1 MAEVAT
7 IVFNSER
14 LRTNGSSPLGDPVD
28 FDVKGLGRRLPG
40 TDAPE
45 GWIKKVERRRQGKI
59 WVGFFHLWV
68 TDTSGR
74 RIRQKKEKTLGP
86 ASMPKHEAQ
95 QKLAKYI
102 EDYTGRIT
110 KQGGAITTFADLW
123 NAYCAVRS
131 GQWATK
137 EDLRYLFAKHV
148 IPVVGSQPPREVTLT
163 SLQLLLNKM
172 AQGGYRKSTVE
183 KVARIRGPASNTR
196 WMKV

>member
-28 FDVKGLGRRLPG
+28 FDVKGLGRRLPR

-68 TDTSGR
+68 TDTNGR
-74 RIRQKKEKTLGP
+74 RVRQKKEKTLGP

-95 QKLAKYI
+95 QKLADYI
-102 EDYTGRIT
+102 SKYTGRLSR
-110 KQGGAITTFADLW
+110 QGNSISTFSDLW
-123 NAYCAVRS
+123 KAFCAVKS
-131 GQWATK
+131 GQWSPRTK
-137 EDLRYLFAKHV
+137 EVLQCVFANHV
-148 IPVVGSQPPREVTLT
+148 VPI
-163 SLQLLLNKM
+163 
-172 AQGGYRKSTVE
+172 
-183 KVARIRGPASNTR
+183 
-196 WMKV
+196 